1 MAGNATCIRNN
12 QMTMPI
18 LDGGGI
24 HALVKETLANEKK
37 AEADLETAKRKAAAD
52 ARSAFAGIASGIAQI
67 DALQSAV
74 ASGDQSFTDNRV
86 GYQLGIRINS
96 DVLDAERQLYSSRR
110 DLAKARYD
118 TLFLGLQLKAAV
130 GGLSAGDIGVINT
143 LLAGSKLT
151 TAMPAK
157 SEQGSAEYAQ

>member
-1 MAGNATCIRNN
+1 
-12 QMTMPI
+12 
-18 LDGGGI
+18 
-24 HALVKETLANEKK
+24 
-37 AEADLETAKRKAAAD
+37 
-52 ARSAFAGIASGIAQI
+52 
-67 DALQSAV
+67 
-74 ASGDQSFTDNRV
+74 V